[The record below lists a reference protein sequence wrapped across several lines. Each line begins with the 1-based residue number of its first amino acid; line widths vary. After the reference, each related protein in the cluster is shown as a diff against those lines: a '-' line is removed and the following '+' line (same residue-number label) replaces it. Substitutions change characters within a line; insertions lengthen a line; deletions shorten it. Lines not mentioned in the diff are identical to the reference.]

1 MTDTE
6 KQAKLDEVSEILKKH
21 GIYIA
26 LRSPEIY
33 LEIFYKDDVLVNVFM
48 DSYSVQ
54 LGETD
59 LVSEH

>member
-6 KQAKLDEVSEILKKH
+6 KQAKLEEVSEILKKY

-33 LEIFYKDDVLVNVFM
+33 LEIFYKNDVLVDVFH

-59 LVSEH
+59 LVSEY